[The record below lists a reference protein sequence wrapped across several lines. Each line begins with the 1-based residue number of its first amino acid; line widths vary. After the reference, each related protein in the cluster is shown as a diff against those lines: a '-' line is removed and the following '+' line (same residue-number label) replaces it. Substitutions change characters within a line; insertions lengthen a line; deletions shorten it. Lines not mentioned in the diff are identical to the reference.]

1 MLLGAHRVDEVQSF
15 LEAMRKKNCMIP
27 IANSCVLIGYYEGGY
42 YRECCSFYRELTTR
56 EEKCPIIDPR
66 GYYSALLSAYR
77 LQEYGTVIGLYQT
90 IESKKF
96 WPSREV
102 VYTVTEVYSKG
113 DFWRKRYDQA
123 IQELQSPEELSKER
137 LHYLVPV
144 MP

>member
-1 MLLGAHRVDEVQSF
+1 MDEVQSF

-77 LQEYGTVIGLYQT
+77 LQEYGTVISLYQT

-102 VYTVTEVYSKG
+102 VYAVTEVYSKG

-137 LHYLVPV
+137 LRCIHPV